1 MYPTLSIGKVQSIQR
16 LLQWF
21 IVKLNRKE
29 SSDVE
34 LFFYEMFFHKN
45 DHFWKFCFLIFYL
58 FNSVGR
64 TLGPILKRKL
74 PVDLSILIG
83 WKNWAANQI
92 ALNEVAQFFGSNFL
106 FIGSGQSVLI
116 NGSDIND
123 APFGCPN
130 QWSNRSA
137 NLATVN
143 TSKWHQNLE
152 KLFG

>member
-1 MYPTLSIGKVQSIQR
+1 MYTKA
-16 LLQWF
+16 
-21 IVKLNRKE
+21 
-29 SSDVE
+29 SSVIYRQIE
-34 LFFYEMFFHKN
+34 PKRIEWCRTIFLRNVFSQKWPFLKILFPY
-45 DHFWKFCFLIFYL
+45 FYL
-58 FNSVGR
+58 FNTVGR
-64 TLGPILKRKL
+64 PLGPILKRKL

-83 WKNWAANQI
+83 WKNWAAKQI

-143 TSKWHQNLE
+143 TSKCHQNLE